1 MQVYSSPDS
10 DQREDQLEIAGL
22 NHSDGDDQQDTGE
35 QQADGQTQPME
46 CSYQQLDLR
55 IDRCRGTHH
64 VGDIP
69 PAEPMRTVRHIAAIK
84 SADLIS

>member
-1 MQVYSSPDS
+1 
-10 DQREDQLEIAGL
+10 
-22 NHSDGDDQQDTGE
+22 
-35 QQADGQTQPME
+35 ME

-69 PAEPMRTVRHIAAIK
+69 PAERMRTVRHIAAIK
-84 SADLIS
+84 SADLII